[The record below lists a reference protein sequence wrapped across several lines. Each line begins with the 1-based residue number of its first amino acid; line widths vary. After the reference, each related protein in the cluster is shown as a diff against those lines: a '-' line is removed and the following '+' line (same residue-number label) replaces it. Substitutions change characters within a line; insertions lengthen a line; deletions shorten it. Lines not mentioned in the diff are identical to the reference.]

1 MLCRSEPRF
10 DYGGSPLFFGLVGSA
25 SLSLSIPICNRHRNR
40 PQLTSS
46 RRAPSVFW
54 LSPFFWR
61 SLLFVPE
68 FKTEVALS
76 CASALNGHAP
86 PFAAPGR
93 VVVLCFLSPSPLQRG
108 NSTGVL
114 LLSAKIKARPSSLD
128 GHVALRQFQGELP
141 GCFSLSLSPRGC
153 RVTRGEFECAHP
165 HPSALKE
172 RARLIA
178 VVAFSFL
185 HVPLRWSN
193 AVFTSH

>member
-1 MLCRSEPRF
+1 M
-10 DYGGSPLFFGLVGSA
+10 GSA

-54 LSPFFWR
+54 LSPFFWG

-141 GCFSLSLSPRGC
+141 GCFSLSLSAWMSRHKGGV
-153 RVTRGEFECAHP
+153 RVRSHIRVRSRNVHGR
-165 HPSALKE
+165 S
-172 RARLIA
+172 RLLL
-178 VVAFSFL
+178 FSFL